1 MRLWLHERAISVIG
15 DCGKA
20 WISEKDKGQDE
31 QIKKEEE
38 EANIISFLAHWLG
51 EFINFSSFV
60 VSNLNG
66 LKTGRFCGGV
76 SQRNRQDTILAIYNG
91 LLYDQNNLVLRGWF

>member
-15 DCGKA
+15 A

-38 EANIISFLAHWLG
+38 EEEANIISFLAHWLG
-51 EFINFSSFV
+51 EFISFSSFV

-76 SQRNRQDTILAIYNG
+76 SQRNRLDTILAIYNG